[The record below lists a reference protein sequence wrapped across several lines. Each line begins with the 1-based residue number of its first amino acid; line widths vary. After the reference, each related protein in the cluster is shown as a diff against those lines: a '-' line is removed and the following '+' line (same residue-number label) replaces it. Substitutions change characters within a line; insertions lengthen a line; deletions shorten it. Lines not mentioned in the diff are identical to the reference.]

1 MSFRKEFSAQG
12 TIEYLVIIAIV
23 IVISLIV
30 IGLVITTTS
39 NPSQQIKDSS
49 SKLASAS
56 SGGISIVESVVDS
69 SGDAVVSLRNNSGE
83 SFTLSSIS
91 GLSGGSVV
99 GNNEYGGYFVSSGG
113 LSTFSLANLGS
124 ACVCASGEKS
134 KTCTFE
140 ITLTSA
146 SGLVKTERVSTTV
159 ECVTDAQG
167 VSVINPLT
175 FQPIWLK
182 NPVSGT
188 GTGADSASSV
198 FVDSSGNIY
207 IAGQFN
213 GNINFSPTIGLT
225 HQGSGDFFVVK
236 YDSSGNALWA
246 KNPTTGTGADQAFFV
261 FVDSSSN
268 VYVTGRSKSDINFS
282 STVGLIHRGSTTLY
296 DFFVVKYDSSGNALW
311 AKNPST
317 GTGTDIDSASSVFV
331 DSFSNVYVAGYFSND
346 INFSS
351 TVGLVHQGNVGWYDF
366 FIVKYDFSGTALWA
380 KNPVATTGI
389 SDDVAYSVF
398 VDSSD
403 NVYLAGY
410 AYSDINFSPTVGLV
424 NPGNNNFFVVKYNS
438 SGVALWAKNPVSGT
452 GTGADHA
459 YSVFVDSSGNVYV
472 AGQFVGSDLN
482 FSSTVGLTNSGNWN
496 FFVVKYDFSGTALWA
511 KTSVTGTG
519 TVLNTA
525 SSVFVDSLG
534 NVYVAGD
541 SKSDIN
547 FSSTVGL
554 THQGTTSYYDFFV
567 VKYDSSGNAL
577 WVKGPTVGTGT
588 LSDKALAS
596 FVDSSSNVFVA
607 GYFSNDINFSSNM
620 GLTNSSG
627 VSDFFITKY
636 GMR

>member
-225 HQGSGDFFVVK
+225 HQGSG
-236 YDSSGNALWA
+236 
-246 KNPTTGTGADQAFFV
+246 
-261 FVDSSSN
+261 
-268 VYVTGRSKSDINFS
+268 
-282 STVGLIHRGSTTLY
+282 